1 MPKLNDT
8 SEFTIPL
15 KNLLGL
21 IAFTAVAV
29 WAYFGIEERIAFLER
44 AVEINF
50 EEIEENDTW
59 IDEFKP
65 PKEVQDAIDRV
76 RILELDTNRLET
88 KLERRL
94 ERSLKHN

>member
-1 MPKLNDT
+1 MAKINED

-15 KNLLGL
+15 KNLLSL
-21 IAFTAVAV
+21 ILATGIAV

-76 RILELDTNRLET
+76 RILELDTIRLET
-88 KLERRL
+88 KLERIL
-94 ERSLKHN
+94 ERE

>member
-1 MPKLNDT
+1 MAKINED

-15 KNLLGL
+15 KNLLSLVLATG
-21 IAFTAVAV
+21 IAV

-76 RILELDTNRLET
+76 RLLELDAITARNKT
-88 KLERRL
+88 
-94 ERSLKHN
+94 

>member
-1 MPKLNDT
+1 MAKINED

-15 KNLLGL
+15 KNLLSLVLATG
-21 IAFTAVAV
+21 IAV

-50 EEIEENDTW
+50 VEIEENDTW

-76 RILELDTNRLET
+76 RLLELDAIRLET
-88 KLERRL
+88 KLERIL
-94 ERSLKHN
+94 ERE

>member
-1 MPKLNDT
+1 MAKINED

-15 KNLLGL
+15 KNLLSLVLATG
-21 IAFTAVAV
+21 IAV

-76 RILELDTNRLET
+76 RILELNTIKLET
-88 KLERRL
+88 KLERIL
-94 ERSLKHN
+94 ERE

>member
-1 MPKLNDT
+1 MSTINED

-15 KNLLGL
+15 KNLLSLVLATG
-21 IAFTAVAV
+21 IAV

-76 RILELDTNRLET
+76 RMLELDMIRLET
-88 KLERRL
+88 KMD
-94 ERSLKHN
+94 SK

>member
-1 MPKLNDT
+1 MSNINED

-15 KNLLGL
+15 KNLLSLVLATG
-21 IAFTAVAV
+21 IAV

-76 RILELDTNRLET
+76 RMLELDMIRLET
-88 KLERRL
+88 KMD
-94 ERSLKHN
+94 SK

>member
-1 MPKLNDT
+1 MAKINED

-15 KNLLGL
+15 KNLLSLVLATG
-21 IAFTAVAV
+21 IAV

-50 EEIEENDTW
+50 EEIEENYTW

-76 RILELDTNRLET
+76 RLLELDAIRLET
-88 KLERRL
+88 KLERIL
-94 ERSLKHN
+94 ERE

>member
-1 MPKLNDT
+1 MAKINED

-15 KNLLGL
+15 KNLLSLVLATG
-21 IAFTAVAV
+21 IAV
-29 WAYFGIEERIAFLER
+29 WAYFGIEERNAFLER

-76 RILELDTNRLET
+76 RIVELDTVRLET
-88 KLERRL
+88 KLERIL
-94 ERSLKHN
+94 ERE

>member
-1 MPKLNDT
+1 MAKINED

-15 KNLLGL
+15 KNLLSLVLATG
-21 IAFTAVAV
+21 IAV

-44 AVEINF
+44 AV
-50 EEIEENDTW
+50 EIEENDTW

-76 RILELDTNRLET
+76 RILELDTVRLET
-88 KLERRL
+88 KLERIL
-94 ERSLKHN
+94 ERE

>member
-1 MPKLNDT
+1 MAKINED

-15 KNLLGL
+15 KNLLSL
-21 IAFTAVAV
+21 ILGTGIAV

-76 RILELDTNRLET
+76 RLLELDTIRLET
-88 KLERRL
+88 KLERIL
-94 ERSLKHN
+94 ERE

>member
-1 MPKLNDT
+1 MAKINED

-15 KNLLGL
+15 KNLLSLVLATG
-21 IAFTAVAV
+21 IAV

-76 RILELDTNRLET
+76 RLLELDTIRLET
-88 KLERRL
+88 KLERIL
-94 ERSLKHN
+94 ERE